1 MGNSAAKKKKA
12 SKTSPLYET
21 STGSSPTSSS
31 QDNLSL
37 SYLANKVP
45 PGVDSKAYSDM
56 MAFYRSS
63 SRNGKMNRTELKKW
77 FLSILP
83 GISGDILDLL
93 FDAFDRDKS
102 GEIDM
107 QEFSFFLALVLK
119 GDKDETNK
127 AMFDALDTN
136 GDGTLSKDELRRHL
150 RVNLAALYLGSVRVP
165 TAEQQAQ
172 VDKGVDEILDD
183 VFEIMDTDKSGSID
197 RDEFVKGV
205 TSSKVVDRFVEQYS
219 HHLANE

>member
-1 MGNSAAKKKKA
+1 
-12 SKTSPLYET
+12 
-21 STGSSPTSSS
+21 
-31 QDNLSL
+31 
-37 SYLANKVP
+37 
-45 PGVDSKAYSDM
+45 
-56 MAFYRSS
+56 
-63 SRNGKMNRTELKKW
+63 
-77 FLSILP
+77 
-83 GISGDILDLL
+83 
-93 FDAFDRDKS
+93 
-102 GEIDM
+102 
-107 QEFSFFLALVLK
+107 
-119 GDKDETNK
+119 
-127 AMFDALDTN
+127 MFDALDTN